1 MEQALI
7 IFWRTIIFYTIMHI
21 IFRIMGKREI
31 GELSVLDL
39 VVFIMMGELAVISI
53 EQHDI
58 PLMHGIIPIL
68 TLTFVQILLA
78 FISLKSRKFRLFVE
92 GEPAVIIRN
101 GKIDEK
107 MMKKLRYN
115 FDDLLMQ
122 LRIKDVHNIADV
134 KYAILETT
142 GDLSVIKKNNA
153 SSSSSYTVPFIL
165 NGEIIEKNLQ
175 DFQKDKTWL
184 LQQLEKRGYKD
195 IQKISF
201 CSYQDGEFF
210 IDLEDE

>member
-1 MEQALI
+1 M

>member
-1 MEQALI
+1 M

-53 EQHDI
+53 EQHDN